1 MGGKSVREMIAAEK
15 DITRLFQPVIVRKID
30 IVKISGNRCTLSVEF
45 EVGRLYGVLFHVS
58 YSSDRLCRDLNDVRL
73 SVQISAE
80 IG

>member
-45 EVGRLYGVLFHVS
+45 EVGRLYRVLFHVS
-58 YSSDRLCRDLNDVRL
+58 YSSGLLCLDLNDECL
-73 SVQISAE
+73 SAQIST
-80 IG
+80 

>member
-1 MGGKSVREMIAAEK
+1 MMRKTGIQLVSVEENITCLLQSVIIREV
-15 DITRLFQPVIVRKID
+15 DII
-30 IVKISGNRCTLSVEF
+30 KISGNRCTLSVEF